1 MHENKILS
9 VQNIKLANID
19 SNNAFNFIRLVC
31 CLIVIYEHT
40 VVLTDIPF
48 INLNLRGIAVSIFFY
63 IKRFLGYKKLYKL
76 CICKEFLY
84 KKM

>member
-31 CLIVIYEHT
+31 CVIVIYEHT
-40 VVLTDIPF
+40 IVLTGIPF
-48 INLNLRGIAVSIFFY
+48 INLNFRGIAVGAI
-63 IKRFLGYKKLYKL
+63 LY
-76 CICKEFLY
+76 
-84 KKM
+84 

>member
-48 INLNLRGIAVSIFFY
+48 INLNLRDCCKYIFY

>member
-1 MHENKILS
+1 MYENKILS

-31 CLIVIYEHT
+31 CLIVIYEHA

-48 INLNLRGIAVSIFFY
+48 INLNLRGIASLL
-63 IKRFLGYKKLYKL
+63 RGYK
-76 CICKEFLY
+76 
-84 KKM
+84 